1 MFCPPLD
8 LERFYLRIIGIMKK
22 EKKIGLL
29 HLYLS
34 KRKPLLKKHET
45 FLEKC
50 IDPFMLSMVYF
61 YSSLMTYLKQ
71 RHSNTCDKQILK
83 RC

>member
-8 LERFYLRIIGIMKK
+8 LERFYLRIIGIMKE

-34 KRKPLLKKHET
+34 KKILNLKKHET
-45 FLEKC
+45 FLGKC
-50 IDPFMLSMVYF
+50 IDPYMRSMVYF
-61 YSSLMTYLKQ
+61 YSSLMTYLKH
-71 RHSNTCDKQILK
+71 RRSHTCGKQISK

>member
-50 IDPFMLSMVYF
+50 IDPFM
-61 YSSLMTYLKQ
+61 
-71 RHSNTCDKQILK
+71 
-83 RC
+83 

>member
-22 EKKIGLL
+22 GKKIGLL

-34 KRKPLLKKHET
+34 KEKPLLKKYET
-45 FLEKC
+45 FSEKC
-50 IDPFMLSMVYF
+50 IDPF
-61 YSSLMTYLKQ
+61 
-71 RHSNTCDKQILK
+71 I
-83 RC
+83 